1 MHNTQKLPNV
11 LETEDLINNFVS
23 MISST
28 NTIGL
33 DTEFV
38 RIRTY
43 YPKLCLVQISSNLG
57 TGCIDCL
64 QGNNLKKVWQLI
76 FNPKRLKIVHSAR
89 QDLEIL
95 FLIKN
100 QIPENIF
107 DTQIG
112 AALLGYPPQV
122 GIKQLLKDELNIA
135 ISKTETRSDWSK
147 RPLDLKQIEYAL
159 EDVNHLLNLHNALKN
174 KLKEKERYRWA
185 MEDSSRI
192 LTNEKELFNPDSA
205 WKRIPGIK
213 NLKNKNQYLAVKLAT
228 WREKTAIQM
237 DLPRQWL
244 LSDKALIETAKKEP
258 VSLTRL
264 ERIGIKN
271 RHLKKSQLE
280 QISKLVQQHKE
291 NIERVGKLKPK
302 FNKNYKIHSDPYLL
316 EKLSKIISVKAKEL
330 NIFPEVLAGKKDLL
344 ALSQKNSDS
353 KLLTG
358 WRNKAIGAELNS
370 LLKNL

>member
-1 MHNTQKLPNV
+1 MHNTQKLPNI
-11 LETEDLINNFVS
+11 LETEDSINNFVS
-23 MISST
+23 KISST

-159 EDVNHLLNLHNALKN
+159 EDVNHLLNLHNSLEK

-244 LSDKALIETAKKEP
+244 LSDKSLIETAKKEL

-264 ERIGIKN
+264 ESIGIKN
-271 RHLKKSQLE
+271 RYLKKSQLK

-291 NIERVGKLKPK
+291 NIEGVGKLKPK

-344 ALSQKNSDS
+344 ALSQKNSNS

>member
-43 YPKLCLVQISSNLG
+43 YPKLCLVQISSNSG

-64 QGNNLKKVWQLI
+64 QRNNLNKVWQLI
-76 FNPKRLKIVHSAR
+76 FNPNKLKIFHSAR

-107 DTQIG
+107 DTQIA

-122 GIKQLLKDELNIA
+122 GIKQLLKDELNIE

-213 NLKNKNQYLAVKLAT
+213 NLKNNTQHLAVKLAT

-244 LSDKALIETAKKEP
+244 LSDQALIETAKKEP

-280 QISKLVQQHKE
+280 QISKLVRQHKE

-302 FNKNYKIHSDPYLL
+302 FNKNYKIHSDPNLL

-344 ALSQKNSDS
+344 ALNQKNSNS

-358 WRNKAIGAELNS
+358 WRKKAIGAELNE
-370 LLKNL
+370 LLKNP

>member
-122 GIKQLLKDELNIA
+122 GIKQLLKDELNIV

-159 EDVNHLLNLHNALKN
+159 EDVNHLLNLHNSLEK

-244 LSDKALIETAKKEP
+244 LSDKSLIETAKKEL

-264 ERIGIKN
+264 ESIGMKN
-271 RHLKKSQLE
+271 RYLKKSQLK

-291 NIERVGKLKPK
+291 NIEGVGKLKLK

>member
-1 MHNTQKLPNV
+1 MHNTQKLPNI
-11 LETEDLINNFVS
+11 LETEDSINNFVS
-23 MISST
+23 KISST

-43 YPKLCLVQISSNLG
+43 YPKLCLVQISSNSG

-64 QGNNLKKVWQLI
+64 QRNNLNKVWQLI
-76 FNPKRLKIVHSAR
+76 FNPNKLKIFHSAR

-95 FLIKN
+95 FLIKG

-107 DTQIG
+107 DTQIA

-122 GIKQLLKDELNIA
+122 GIKQLLKDELNIE

-174 KLKEKERYRWA
+174 KLKDKERYLWA

-244 LSDKALIETAKKEP
+244 LSDQSLIETAKKEP
-258 VSLTRL
+258 VSLTYL

-271 RHLKKSQLE
+271 RYLKKSQLE

-302 FNKNYKIHSDPYLL
+302 FNKNYKIHSDPNLL
-316 EKLSKIISVKAKEL
+316 EKLSKIIRVKAKEL

-344 ALSQKNSDS
+344 ALNQKNSNS

-358 WRNKAIGAELNS
+358 WRKKAIGAELNE
-370 LLKNL
+370 LLKNP

>member
-1 MHNTQKLPNV
+1 MHNTQKLPNI
-11 LETEDLINNFVS
+11 LETEDSINNFVS
-23 MISST
+23 KISST

-43 YPKLCLVQISSNLG
+43 YPKLCLVQISSNSG

-64 QGNNLKKVWQLI
+64 QRNNLNKVWQLI
-76 FNPKRLKIVHSAR
+76 FNPNKLKIFHSAR

-107 DTQIG
+107 DTQIA

-122 GIKQLLKDELNIA
+122 GIKQLLKDELNIE

-205 WKRIPGIK
+205 WKRISGIK
-213 NLKNKNQYLAVKLAT
+213 NLRNKNQYLAVKLAT

-244 LSDKALIETAKKEP
+244 LSDQALIETAKKEP

-271 RHLKKSQLE
+271 RHLKKLQLE
-280 QISKLVQQHKE
+280 QISKLVRQHKE

-302 FNKNYKIHSDPYLL
+302 FNKNYKIHSDPNLL

-344 ALSQKNSDS
+344 ALNQKNSNS

-358 WRNKAIGAELNS
+358 WRKKAIGAELNE
-370 LLKNL
+370 LLKNP

>member
-1 MHNTQKLPNV
+1 MHNTQKLPNI
-11 LETEDLINNFVS
+11 LETEDSINNFVS

-57 TGCIDCL
+57 TACIDCL

-76 FNPKRLKIVHSAR
+76 FNPIRLKIVHSAR

-100 QIPENIF
+100 HIPENIF
-107 DTQIG
+107 DTQIA

-135 ISKTETRSDWSK
+135 ISKTETRSDWGK

-159 EDVNHLLNLHNALKN
+159 EDVNHLLNLHNSLEK

-244 LSDKALIETAKKEP
+244 LSDKSLIETAKKEL

-264 ERIGIKN
+264 ESIGIKN
-271 RHLKKSQLE
+271 RYLKKSQLK

-291 NIERVGKLKPK
+291 NIEGVGKLKPK

-344 ALSQKNSDS
+344 ALCQKNSDS

>member
-1 MHNTQKLPNV
+1 MHNTQKLPNI

-64 QGNNLKKVWQLI
+64 QANNLKKVWQLI

-89 QDLEIL
+89 QDLEIF

-159 EDVNHLLNLHNALKN
+159 EDVNHLLNLHNSLEK

-244 LSDKALIETAKKEP
+244 LSDQSLIETAKKEL

-264 ERIGIKN
+264 ESIGIKN
-271 RHLKKSQLE
+271 RYLKKSQLK

-291 NIERVGKLKPK
+291 NMEGVGKLKPK
-302 FNKNYKIHSDPYLL
+302 FNKNYKIHSDPYFL

>member
-11 LETEDLINNFVS
+11 LETQDSINNFVS

-64 QGNNLKKVWQLI
+64 QENNLKKVWQLI
-76 FNPKRLKIVHSAR
+76 FNPKRLKIFHSAR

-95 FLIKN
+95 FLIKG

-122 GIKQLLKDELNIA
+122 GIKQLLKDELNIV
-135 ISKTETRSDWSK
+135 ISKTETRSDWGK

-159 EDVNHLLNLHNALKN
+159 EDVNHLLNLHNSLEK

-205 WKRIPGIK
+205 WKRILGIK

-244 LSDKALIETAKKEP
+244 LSDQALIETAKKEL

-264 ERIGIKN
+264 ESIGIKN
-271 RHLKKSQLE
+271 RYLKKSQLK

-291 NIERVGKLKPK
+291 NIEGVGKLKPK

-344 ALSQKNSDS
+344 ALSQKNSGS

>member
-43 YPKLCLVQISSNLG
+43 YPKLCLVQISSNSG

-100 QIPENIF
+100 QIPKNIF

-122 GIKQLLKDELNIA
+122 GIKQLLKDELNIV
-135 ISKTETRSDWSK
+135 ISKTETRSDWGK

-159 EDVNHLLNLHNALKN
+159 EDVNHLLNLHNSLEK

-244 LSDKALIETAKKEP
+244 LSDKSLIETAKKEL
-258 VSLTRL
+258 VSLTHL
-264 ERIGIKN
+264 ESIGIKN
-271 RHLKKSQLE
+271 RKKKKSQLK

-291 NIERVGKLKPK
+291 NIEGVGKLKPK

-344 ALSQKNSDS
+344 ALCQKNSDS

>member
-1 MHNTQKLPNV
+1 MHNTQKLPNI
-11 LETEDLINNFVS
+11 LETEDSINNFVS
-23 MISST
+23 KISST

-43 YPKLCLVQISSNLG
+43 YPKLCLVQISSNSG

-64 QGNNLKKVWQLI
+64 QRNNLNKVWQLI
-76 FNPKRLKIVHSAR
+76 FNPNKLKIFHSAR

-95 FLIKN
+95 FLIKG

-107 DTQIG
+107 DTQIA

-122 GIKQLLKDELNIA
+122 GIKQLLKDELNIE

-147 RPLDLKQIEYAL
+147 RPLNLKQIEYAL

-244 LSDKALIETAKKEP
+244 LSDQALIETAKKEP

-280 QISKLVQQHKE
+280 QISKLVRQHKE

-302 FNKNYKIHSDPYLL
+302 FNKNYKIHSDPNLL

-344 ALSQKNSDS
+344 ALNQKNSNS

-358 WRNKAIGAELNS
+358 WRKKAIGAELNE
-370 LLKNL
+370 LLKNP

>member
-280 QISKLVQQHKE
+280 QISKLVRQHKE

-302 FNKNYKIHSDPYLL
+302 FNKNYKIHSDPNLL

-344 ALSQKNSDS
+344 ALNQKNSNS

-358 WRNKAIGAELNS
+358 WRKKAIGAELNE
-370 LLKNL
+370 LLKNP

>member
-64 QGNNLKKVWQLI
+64 QENNLKKVWQLI

-122 GIKQLLKDELNIA
+122 GIKQLLKDELNIE

-237 DLPRQWL
+237 NLPRQWL
-244 LSDKALIETAKKEP
+244 LSDKSLIETAKKEL

-264 ERIGIKN
+264 ESIGIKN
-271 RHLKKSQLE
+271 RYLKKSQLK

-291 NIERVGKLKPK
+291 NIEGVGKLKPK
-302 FNKNYKIHSDPYLL
+302 FNKNYKIHSDPNLL

>member
-1 MHNTQKLPNV
+1 MHNTQKLPNI
-11 LETEDLINNFVS
+11 LETEDSINNFVS
-23 MISST
+23 KISST

-43 YPKLCLVQISSNLG
+43 YPKLCLVQISSNSG

-64 QGNNLKKVWQLI
+64 QRNNLNKVWQLI
-76 FNPKRLKIVHSAR
+76 FNPNKLKIFHSAR

-95 FLIKN
+95 FLIKG

-107 DTQIG
+107 DTQIA

-122 GIKQLLKDELNIA
+122 GIKQLLKDELNIE

-159 EDVNHLLNLHNALKN
+159 EDVNHLLNLHNSLEK

-244 LSDKALIETAKKEP
+244 LSDKSLIETAKKEL

-264 ERIGIKN
+264 ESIGIKN
-271 RHLKKSQLE
+271 RYLKKSQLK

-291 NIERVGKLKPK
+291 NIEGVGKLKPK

>member
-11 LETEDLINNFVS
+11 LETEELINNFVS

-159 EDVNHLLNLHNALKN
+159 EDVNHLLNLHNALEK

-244 LSDKALIETAKKEP
+244 LSDKSLIETAKKEL

-264 ERIGIKN
+264 ESIGIKN
-271 RHLKKSQLE
+271 RYLKKSQLK

>member
-1 MHNTQKLPNV
+1 MHNTQKLPNI
-11 LETEDLINNFVS
+11 LETEDSINNFVS
-23 MISST
+23 KISST

-122 GIKQLLKDELNIA
+122 GIKQLLKDELNIV

-159 EDVNHLLNLHNALKN
+159 EDVNHLLNLHNSLEK

-244 LSDKALIETAKKEP
+244 LSDKSLIETAKKEL

-264 ERIGIKN
+264 ESIGIKN
-271 RHLKKSQLE
+271 RYLKKSQLK

-302 FNKNYKIHSDPYLL
+302 FNKNYKIHSDPNLL

-344 ALSQKNSDS
+344 ALNQKNSNS

-358 WRNKAIGAELNS
+358 WRKKAIGAELNE
-370 LLKNL
+370 LLKNP

>member
-1 MHNTQKLPNV
+1 MHNTQKLPNI

-159 EDVNHLLNLHNALKN
+159 EDVNHLLNLHNSLEK

-244 LSDKALIETAKKEP
+244 LSDKSLIETAKKEP

-264 ERIGIKN
+264 ESIGIKN
-271 RHLKKSQLE
+271 RYLKKSQLK

-291 NIERVGKLKPK
+291 NIEGVGKLKPK

>member
-1 MHNTQKLPNV
+1 MHNTQKLPNI
-11 LETEDLINNFVS
+11 LETEDSINNFVS
-23 MISST
+23 KISST

-43 YPKLCLVQISSNLG
+43 YPKLCLVQISSNSG

-64 QGNNLKKVWQLI
+64 QRNNLNKVWQLI
-76 FNPKRLKIVHSAR
+76 FNPNKLKIFHSAR

-107 DTQIG
+107 DTQIA

-122 GIKQLLKDELNIA
+122 GIKQLLKDELNIE

-174 KLKEKERYRWA
+174 KLKEKERYLWA

-213 NLKNKNQYLAVKLAT
+213 NLKNNTQHLAVKLAT

-244 LSDKALIETAKKEP
+244 LSDQALIETAKKEP
-258 VSLTRL
+258 VSLTHL

-291 NIERVGKLKPK
+291 NIEGVGKLKPK
-302 FNKNYKIHSDPYLL
+302 FNKNYKIHSDPNLL
-316 EKLSKIISVKAKEL
+316 EKLSKIISVRAKEL

-344 ALSQKNSDS
+344 ALNQKNSNS

-358 WRNKAIGAELNS
+358 WRKKAIGAELNE
-370 LLKNL
+370 LLKNP

>member
-57 TGCIDCL
+57 TGCIDYL
-64 QGNNLKKVWQLI
+64 QENNLKKVWQLI

-122 GIKQLLKDELNIA
+122 GIKQLLKDELNIV

-159 EDVNHLLNLHNALKN
+159 EDVNHLLNLHNSLEK

-244 LSDKALIETAKKEP
+244 LSDKSLIETAKKEL

-264 ERIGIKN
+264 ESIGIKN
-271 RHLKKSQLE
+271 RYLKKSQLK

-291 NIERVGKLKPK
+291 NIEGVGKLKPK

-344 ALSQKNSDS
+344 ALCQKNSDS

>member
-1 MHNTQKLPNV
+1 MHNTQKLPNI
-11 LETEDLINNFVS
+11 LETKDSINNFVS

-159 EDVNHLLNLHNALKN
+159 EDVNHLLNLHNSLEK

-244 LSDKALIETAKKEP
+244 LSDKSLIETAKKEL

-264 ERIGIKN
+264 ESIGIKN
-271 RHLKKSQLE
+271 RYLKKSQLK

-291 NIERVGKLKPK
+291 NIEGVGKLKPK

>member
-1 MHNTQKLPNV
+1 MHNTQKLPNI
-11 LETEDLINNFVS
+11 LETEDSINNFVS
-23 MISST
+23 KISST

-43 YPKLCLVQISSNLG
+43 YPKLCLVQISSNSG

-64 QGNNLKKVWQLI
+64 QRNNLNKVWQLI
-76 FNPKRLKIVHSAR
+76 FNPNKLKIFHSAR

-95 FLIKN
+95 FLIKG

-107 DTQIG
+107 DTQIA

-122 GIKQLLKDELNIA
+122 GIKQLLKDELNIE

-244 LSDKALIETAKKEP
+244 LSDQALIETAKKEP

-280 QISKLVQQHKE
+280 QISKLVRQHKE

-302 FNKNYKIHSDPYLL
+302 FNKNYKIHSDPNLL

-358 WRNKAIGAELNS
+358 WRKKAIGAELNE
-370 LLKNL
+370 LLKNP

>member
-1 MHNTQKLPNV
+1 MHNTQKLPNI
-11 LETEDLINNFVS
+11 LETQDSINNFVS
-23 MISST
+23 VLSSI

-43 YPKLCLVQISSNLG
+43 YPKLCLVQIAYNAG
-57 TGCIDCL
+57 AGCIDYL
-64 QGNNLKKVWQLI
+64 QSNDLNKVWQLI
-76 FNPKRLKIVHSAR
+76 FNPKKLKIFHSAR

-100 QIPENIF
+100 RIPENIF

-122 GIKQLLKDELNIA
+122 GIKQLLKNELNID

-159 EDVNHLLNLHNALKN
+159 EDVNHLLNLHNVLEK
-174 KLKEKERYRWA
+174 KLKAKERYSWA
-185 MEDSSRI
+185 LEDSSRI
-192 LTNEKELFNPDSA
+192 LTNAKELFNPDSA

-244 LSDKALIETAKKEP
+244 LSDKSLIETAKKEL

-264 ERIGIKN
+264 ESIGIKN
-271 RHLKKSQLE
+271 RYLKKSQLK

-291 NIERVGKLKPK
+291 NIEGVGKLKPK

>member
-1 MHNTQKLPNV
+1 M
-11 LETEDLINNFVS
+11 
-23 MISST
+23 
-28 NTIGL
+28 
-33 DTEFV
+33 
-38 RIRTY
+38 
-43 YPKLCLVQISSNLG
+43 
-57 TGCIDCL
+57 
-64 QGNNLKKVWQLI
+64 
-76 FNPKRLKIVHSAR
+76 
-89 QDLEIL
+89 
-95 FLIKN
+95 
-100 QIPENIF
+100 
-107 DTQIG
+107 
-112 AALLGYPPQV
+112 
-122 GIKQLLKDELNIA
+122 
-135 ISKTETRSDWSK
+135 
-147 RPLDLKQIEYAL
+147 
-159 EDVNHLLNLHNALKN
+159 
-174 KLKEKERYRWA
+174 KEKERYRWA

-244 LSDKALIETAKKEP
+244 LSDKSLIETAKKEL

-264 ERIGIKN
+264 ESIGIKN
-271 RHLKKSQLE
+271 RYLKKSQLK

-291 NIERVGKLKPK
+291 NIEGVGKLKPK
-302 FNKNYKIHSDPYLL
+302 FNKNYKIHSDPNLL